1 MLDKLD
7 MLYGKKSD
15 LTIEGLQRQ
24 FFCYKYDVNKS
35 AVENC
40 MIIQQYAE
48 DLAAEGEEVKESW
61 VMTRILGMLPS
72 KLHHFRT
79 AWDNVSPIDKNLNT
93 IIERLRLE
101 EDRLNGTEQ
110 QELQNAFMHK
120 QSGRNEGNPQ
130 SNVECFKCGK
140 RGHIKKHCR
149 NKPCPKYLEYLVM
162 IKIMEVREVLK
173 ETLIVELSTG
183 LSTANVKD
191 ILSENDCSDCW
202 YQDCGASQHMTSR
215 KDWLTNFVELKEHM
229 NVLIGDATKLEGIG
243 EVELTAFN
251 GNEWYEVVLKN
262 VLYVPKM
269 SFNLFSVS
277 QMLDKGYIQEADA
290 SQSTFKSREDNK
302 IVAIAK
308 RDEHL
313 FKIMFRQEEDEKCL
327 VTMSI
332 KTWHKRFAHQ
342 NVQYVKDTLKR
353 NGVKYVDDW
362 NDYVCPGCVY
372 GKHHHISHPLNT
384 KVAQRPLH
392 LVHVDLC
399 EMNIISLGGAK
410 YFFKSKDEAVSKLNM
425 YVKMKEI

>member
-15 LTIEGLQRQ
+15 LTVEGLQRQ
-24 FFCYKYDVNKS
+24 FFSYKYDVNKS

-101 EDRLNGTEQ
+101 EDRLNGTDQ

-140 RGHIKKHCR
+140 KGHIKKHCR
-149 NKPCPKYLEYLVM
+149 NKPCPKYLEYCKHNYSCKNCHQKGHFVKDCPKNNSSGNFSGNDQNNGSQRSSQRNSNRRAF
-162 IKIMEVREVLK
+162 I
-173 ETLIVELSTG
+173 STG
-183 LSTANVKD
+183 LSIANVKD
-191 ILSENDCSDCW
+191 ILSENDCSDWW

-243 EVELTAFN
+243 IGEVELTAFN
-251 GNEWYEVVLKN
+251 GKKWYEVVLKN

-290 SQSTFKSREDNK
+290 SQSTFKSRED

-308 RDEHL
+308 RDENL
-313 FKIMFRQEEDEKCL
+313 FKMMFRQEDEK
-327 VTMSI
+327 
-332 KTWHKRFAHQ
+332 
-342 NVQYVKDTLKR
+342 
-353 NGVKYVDDW
+353 
-362 NDYVCPGCVY
+362 
-372 GKHHHISHPLNT
+372 
-384 KVAQRPLH
+384 
-392 LVHVDLC
+392 
-399 EMNIISLGGAK
+399 
-410 YFFKSKDEAVSKLNM
+410 
-425 YVKMKEI
+425 